1 MSGVIEIVGVSKRFG
16 SVTAVDDVSL
26 SIAEGEFFG
35 LLGPSGCGKTT
46 LLRMLA
52 GFESPD
58 SGRLLL
64 DGNDLVGTKPYRR
77 PVNMM
82 FQSYALF
89 PHMNVER
96 NVAYGLRMEGVP
108 RREAVARAHEALAL
122 VQLEGLAERRPT
134 ELSGGQKQRVAL
146 ARALVKRPR
155 VLLLD
160 EPLSALDRQIRGDMQ
175 IELKRIQHTV
185 GVTFVVVT
193 HDQEE
198 ALTMA
203 DRIAVMDHGKV
214 VQIGT
219 PETLYESPGTPFVA
233 RFLGDSNLFTGT
245 LDTARGAPSLVDG
258 DARWLVDA
266 EAASRLGLTEGAEA
280 TAVVRPERMSIVAA
294 RSVGG
299 LPAGVNAVSGVVAE
313 TVYLGAARKIVV
325 DLPDRHSVQVR
336 LESRAPRSAFAPGDA
351 VVVGWEPGDAS
362 LVVGRP
368 DSEFARD
375 ATRDVTG

>member
-1 MSGVIEIVGVSKRFG
+1 MSGVIEIVGVTKHFG
-16 SVTAVDDVSL
+16 SVTAVDDVTL

-58 SGRLLL
+58 SGQLLL
-64 DGNDLVGTKPYRR
+64 DGNDLVGVKPYRR

-108 RREAVARAHEALAL
+108 RREALARAHEALAL

-134 ELSGGQKQRVAL
+134 QLSGGQKQRVAL

-160 EPLSALDRQIRGDMQ
+160 EPLSALDRQIRGEMQ

-185 GVTFVVVT
+185 GVTFIVVT

-203 DRIAVMDHGKV
+203 DRIAVMEHGKV
-214 VQIGT
+214 VQIGA

-245 LDTARGAPSLVDG
+245 LDAVCGPPSLADG
-258 DARWLVDA
+258 ESRWLVDPDA
-266 EAASRLGLTEGAEA
+266 VDGLGLAPGSEA
-280 TAVVRPERMSIVAA
+280 TVVVRPERMSIVAA
-294 RSVGG
+294 GG
-299 LPAGVNAVSGVVAE
+299 VADLPAGANAVSGVVAE
-313 TVYLGAARKIVV
+313 TVYLGAARKIIV
-325 DLPDRHSVQVR
+325 DLSDGRSVQVR
-336 LESRAPRSAFAPGDA
+336 LESRARDTAFAPGDA
-351 VVVGWEPGDAS
+351 VVVGWAPGDAT
-362 LVVGRP
+362 LVAGRT
-368 DSEFARD
+368 E
-375 ATRDVTG
+375 

>member
-1 MSGVIEIVGVSKRFG
+1 MSGVIEIVGVTKRFG
-16 SVTAVDDVSL
+16 SVTAVDDVTL

-58 SGRLLL
+58 SGQLLL
-64 DGNDLVGTKPYRR
+64 DGNDLVGVKPYRR

-108 RREAVARAHEALAL
+108 RRQALTRAHEALAL

-134 ELSGGQKQRVAL
+134 QLSGGQKQRVAL

-160 EPLSALDRQIRGDMQ
+160 EPLSALDRQIRGEMQ

-203 DRIAVMDHGKV
+203 DRIAVMEHGKV
-214 VQIGT
+214 VQIGA
-219 PETLYESPGTPFVA
+219 PESLYEAPVTPFVA
-233 RFLGDSNLFTGT
+233 RFLGDSNLFTGA
-245 LDTARGAPSLVDG
+245 LDAVGGPPSLVDG
-258 DARWLVDA
+258 EARWLIDGGAVD
-266 EAASRLGLTEGAEA
+266 RLGLAPGSEA
-280 TAVVRPERMSIVAA
+280 TVVVRPERMSIVAA
-294 RSVGG
+294 GGVAG
-299 LPAGVNAVSGVVAE
+299 LPACTNAVSGVVAE
-313 TVYLGAARKIVV
+313 TVYLGAARKIIV
-325 DLPDRHSVQVR
+325 DLPDGRSVQVR
-336 LESRAPRSAFAPGDA
+336 LESRARDTAFAQGDSVVVGWAPGDA
-351 VVVGWEPGDAS
+351 T
-362 LVVGRP
+362 LVAGRP
-368 DSEFARD
+368 E
-375 ATRDVTG
+375 

>member
-1 MSGVIEIVGVSKRFG
+1 MTGVIEIVGVTKRFG
-16 SVTAVDDVSL
+16 SVTAVDDVTL

-58 SGRLLL
+58 SRQLLL
-64 DGNDLVGTKPYRR
+64 DGNDLVGVKPYRR

-108 RREAVARAHEALAL
+108 RREALARAHEALAL

-134 ELSGGQKQRVAL
+134 QLSGGQKQRVAL

-160 EPLSALDRQIRGDMQ
+160 EPLSALDRQIRGEMQ

-185 GVTFVVVT
+185 GVTFIVVT

-203 DRIAVMDHGKV
+203 DRIAVMEHGKV
-214 VQIGT
+214 IQIGA

-245 LDTARGAPSLVDG
+245 LDAVGGTPSLVEG
-258 DARWLVDA
+258 EGRWLVDA
-266 EAASRLGLTEGAEA
+266 GPVDRIGLVPGSEA
-280 TAVVRPERMSIVAA
+280 TIVVRPERMSIVAA
-294 RSVGG
+294 GG
-299 LPAGVNAVSGVVAE
+299 AADLPDGANAVSGVVAE
-313 TVYLGAARKIVV
+313 TVYLGAARKIIV
-325 DLPDRHSVQVR
+325 DLPDGRSVQVR
-336 LESRAPRSAFAPGDA
+336 LESRARDAAFATGDA
-351 VVVGWEPGDAS
+351 VVVGWAPGDAT
-362 LVVGRP
+362 LVAGRP
-368 DSEFARD
+368 E
-375 ATRDVTG
+375 

>member
-1 MSGVIEIVGVSKRFG
+1 MSGVIEIVGVTKRFG
-16 SVTAVDDVSL
+16 SVTAVDDVTL

-58 SGRLLL
+58 GGQLLL
-64 DGNDLVGTKPYRR
+64 DGNDLVGVKPYRR

-108 RREAVARAHEALAL
+108 RREALARAHEALAL

-134 ELSGGQKQRVAL
+134 QLSGGQKQRVAL

-160 EPLSALDRQIRGDMQ
+160 EPLSALDRQIRGEMQ

-203 DRIAVMDHGKV
+203 DRIAVMEHGKV
-214 VQIGT
+214 VQIGE
-219 PETLYESPGTPFVA
+219 PESLYESPGTPFVA

-245 LDTARGAPSLVDG
+245 LDMGAGAPSLVDG
-258 DARWLVDA
+258 EVRWVVDA
-266 EAASRLGLTEGAEA
+266 NAVGRLGLTSGSEA
-280 TAVVRPERMSIVAA
+280 TVVVRPERMSIVEAA
-294 RSVGG
+294 GG
-299 LPAGVNAVSGVVAE
+299 AGPPASTNAVSGVVAE

-325 DLPDRHSVQVR
+325 DLPGGRTVQVR
-336 LESRAPRSAFAPGDA
+336 LESRGEGPGFAPGDA
-351 VVVGWEPGDAS
+351 VVVGWEAGAAT
-362 LVVGRP
+362 LVAGRQ
-368 DSEFARD
+368 A
-375 ATRDVTG
+375 